1 MRNVVVKM
9 ESVKNRESLVY
20 RQRNVLFFLF
30 IISIWLLGS
39 CQEAEQSSNDT
50 VEQPVQMDDAV
61 TGRIPVLLK
70 RTMNGKPDPQDS
82 IVLHSPELV
91 SVFYQQR
98 TYKPCWSIKEQLTPL
113 ADSLLRFINAVE
125 VYGLYPEVYH
135 STMLQQL
142 FQRFAA
148 DSSGT
153 ADRRNVLLWARTDL
167 LLTDAYLTIARH
179 LHRGRLMPD
188 SIYRPADSIN
198 VQELYVNLLKQT
210 LQEGR
215 VKTHLQSLEPS
226 QRGYQILKEA
236 LGGFLDTAQLNRV
249 YTYLQYPYKD
259 SILFVQSLVKR
270 LKEEGLVSWQ
280 QSMPDSL
287 QLKEALTLLQKKA
300 GLTVDGR
307 FGQQVVSWLNN
318 TDPEKFRRI
327 AINLDRYKLMTKPL
341 PDRFIWVNLPG
352 YYLRV
357 WEHDSLVLE
366 SKVIVGKSKTRT
378 PLLSSSIT
386 DMVTY
391 PQWTIPNSIIVKEIL
406 PALKRNPGYLEKKGY
421 MLLTWEGEWVDPY
434 LVDWSKYT
442 KGIPYKIVQGS
453 GDDNALG
460 ILKFNF
466 HNKYSVY
473 MHDTNQRYLFKNQS
487 RALSHGCV
495 RVQEWQKLAWY
506 VLQVDSLA
514 AVQTN
519 PASASYTQSDSV
531 QAWLSRKERR
541 VIPVKSRIPVYFRYF
556 TAEGNKEKKLL
567 LYPDIYGEDASVRH
581 LF

>member
-1 MRNVVVKM
+1 MRNVLVNI
-9 ESVKNRESLVY
+9 ESVKNSESLIY
-20 RQRNVLFFLF
+20 RPRNGMFFLF
-30 IISIWLLGS
+30 LILIWVLGS
-39 CQEAEQSSNDT
+39 CQEAEQSVNDL

-61 TGRIPVLLK
+61 TGRIPLLLE
-70 RTMNGKPDPQDS
+70 RARNGNPDPQDS
-82 IVLHSPELV
+82 LLLHSPELV
-91 SVFYQQR
+91 SAFYQQR
-98 TYKPCWSIKEQLTPL
+98 TSKPVWSTQEQLTPL
-113 ADSLLRFINAVE
+113 ADSMLQFINAVE
-125 VYGLYPEVYH
+125 VYGLYPDFYH

-142 FQRFAA
+142 FHRFAA

-153 ADRRNVLLWARTDL
+153 SDKRKAVLWARTDL
-167 LLTDAYLTIARH
+167 LLTDAYLTLARH

-188 SIYRPADSIN
+188 SIYRATDSSN
-198 VQELYVNLLKQT
+198 VQELYINLLKQT
-210 LQEGR
+210 LQDGQ
-215 VKTHLQSLEPS
+215 VKLHLQSLEPS
-226 QRGYQILKEA
+226 QTEYHNLKKA
-236 LGGFLDTAQLNRV
+236 LGGFLDTARLNQV

-270 LKEEGLVSWQ
+270 LKEEGLLSWQ

-287 QLKEALTLLQKKA
+287 QLKEVLKVLQKKA

-327 AINLDRYKLMTKPL
+327 AINLDRYKLMTQQM

-357 WEHDSLVLE
+357 WDHDSLVME

-378 PLLSSSIT
+378 PLLNSSIT

-406 PALKRNPGYLEKKGY
+406 PALKRNPGYLAKKGY
-421 MLLTWEGEWVDPY
+421 MLLTWEGELVDPY

-514 AVQTN
+514 AVQKN
-519 PASASYTQSDSV
+519 LASPGYTLSDSV
-531 QAWLSRKERR
+531 RAWLSRKERR

-556 TAEGNKEKKLL
+556 TAEGDNQGSLMM
-567 LYPDIYGEDASVRH
+567 YPDIYGEDAIVRH